1 MNNKK
6 KKEKLIRKNKLTI
19 NLNDKEYKVLQNFMT
34 KYKIKNTS
42 NLVRKALFTHILE
55 QFDKDYPSI
64 FTNTE
69 RPEQTE
75 DPKSPKIFDR

>member
-1 MNNKK
+1 MSKK
-6 KKEKLIRKNKLTI
+6 KKEKLIRKNKITI
-19 NLNDKEYKVLQNFMT
+19 NLNEKEYKVLQNFIS

-64 FTNTE
+64 FPETE
-69 RPEQTE
+69 QSTQTE
-75 DPKSPKIFDR
+75 APNFPKIFDE